1 MKGEALEGEVH
12 QAMTVPSSSWPPS
25 RSLGLAKMVA
35 ADDEHAPATAELIT
49 QVMADTDEAA
59 QTLRELAH
67 GIYPP
72 LLASDGLKAALR
84 GRLARAPLP
93 VDVEADGLGRY
104 PQEVEAAVY
113 FCCLEAVQNVVKYA
127 DAAALGSTSRPKTAC
142 SASPGRTTAVAS
154 TPRPHQGAQG
164 YRTWSTDSTPWA
176 ERCRSSPSPALAPG

>member
-1 MKGEALEGEVH
+1 
-12 QAMTVPSSSWPPS
+12 
-25 RSLGLAKMVA
+25 MVA
-35 ADDEHAPATAELIT
+35 ADDEHAPATADLIT

-93 VDVEADGLGRY
+93 VNVEADGLGRY

-113 FCCLEAVQNVVKYA
+113 FCRLEAVQNVVKYA
-127 DAAALGSTSRPKTAC
+127 DASSARVHLEAQHGMLRFTVEDDGRGFDPSATPRGAGPQNMVDRLDALGGKVQVFSE
-142 SASPGRTTAVAS
+142 PGAGTRVSGELPMA
-154 TPRPHQGAQG
+154 G
-164 YRTWSTDSTPWA
+164 
-176 ERCRSSPSPALAPG
+176 